1 MTAKMSRMTASYC
14 GPKVEVVKEAEMD
27 EQDRVVR
34 WAERLGPPG
43 QSLRQAV
50 VLAVALALVPAPLAW
65 ADRTQLKPGWNMF
78 SPQQD
83 VEVGQ
88 QVSSDAEKQVPM
100 MKDSRVDNYLNS
112 LGHRL
117 QHMRPATSFRTPSRP

>member
-14 GPKVEVVKEAEMD
+14 GLTVEVVKEAEMG

-50 VLAVALALVPAPLAW
+50 VLAVALALVRPRWP
-65 ADRTQLKPGWNMF
+65 
-78 SPQQD
+78 
-83 VEVGQ
+83 
-88 QVSSDAEKQVPM
+88 
-100 MKDSRVDNYLNS
+100 
-112 LGHRL
+112 RL
-117 QHMRPATSFRTPSRP
+117 TARS